1 MQILSLCLSTLGFLA
16 LVIASLTKG
25 DKIKR
30 ILILV
35 FLANLLYAVGYTV
48 GGSGINGAASCY
60 LGALISLINYFFDA
74 KNKPIPKWL
83 AALYGVAFAVLNVA
97 VTLVSIANRLG
108 LAGAMLSAVFSIGQ
122 LIGFGVGAFFALVSF
137 ASAVYCRIKHGVK
150 ITRVLVA
157 VALTTFIIVS
167 YLLAIQLINHLA

>member
-1 MQILSLCLSTLGFLA
+1 MHSAEKFADIN
-16 LVIASLTKG
+16 
-25 DKIKR
+25 
-30 ILILV
+30 LIC
-35 FLANLLYAVGYTV
+35 AAVGLV
-48 GGSGINGAASCY
+48 
-60 LGALISLINYFFDA
+60 L
-74 KNKPIPKWL
+74 
-83 AALYGVAFAVLNVA
+83 AVLNVA

-122 LIGFGVGAFFALVSF
+122 LLGFGAGAFFALVSF
-137 ASAVYCRIKHGVK
+137 VSAVYCRIKHGVK

>member
-1 MQILSLCLSTLGFLA
+1 MADAETEAEWAKS
-16 LVIASLTKG
+16 
-25 DKIKR
+25 KR
-30 ILILV
+30 IEAEREKARKALETD
-35 FLANLLYAVGYTV
+35 LAAENKRNSAYLAMDSSHVKGYSRDPQV
-48 GGSGINGAASCY
+48 IMHSAEKFAD
-60 LGALISLINYFFDA
+60 ISLIC
-74 KNKPIPKWL
+74 
-83 AALYGVAFAVLNVA
+83 AAVGLVLAVLNVA
-97 VTLVSIANRLG
+97 ATLVSIAYRLG

-137 ASAVYCRIKHGVK
+137 VSAVYCRIKHGVK